1 MKMGELVC
9 LKKATATIDLVS
21 DLVSVFWVDPSESPR
36 HQEVKQV
43 SSAYLMVRFTK
54 AIYSL
59 IYKSQ
64 NEILVSSR

>member
-21 DLVSVFWVDPSESPR
+21 DLVSVFWVDPAESPR

-43 SSAYLMVRFTK
+43 SSAHLTMRLTK
-54 AIYSL
+54 VGDSVIH
-59 IYKSQ
+59 KSQ
-64 NEILVSSR
+64 NKILVPSR

>member
-21 DLVSVFWVDPSESPR
+21 DVSVFWVDLAESPR